1 MLKKIIAPFL
11 YFLLI
16 LILCSC
22 MTIFSRQ
29 GGIQGHVYLIK
40 GNQMPSPDIKPAPP
54 KGLATTIYIYELTNI
69 SQVKQGSRASFY
81 STINAKLVTTV
92 GSDENGSFKTSLAPG
107 MYSLFI
113 KKDDLFYAN
122 IFDDKQN
129 IAPVEVKKGSFTNV
143 DIRADYDAVY

>member
-1 MLKKIIAPFL
+1 MVKKIIPPFL

-29 GGIQGHVYLIK
+29 SGIRGHVYLIK

-69 SQVKQGSRASFY
+69 SQVKQSARASFY
-81 STINAKLVTTV
+81 TTINAKLIKTV
-92 GSDENGSFKTSLAPG
+92 GSDETGSFKISLPAG
-107 MYSLFI
+107 WYSLFI
-113 KKDDLFYAN
+113 KKDDLFYAS

-129 IAPVEVKKGSFTNV
+129 IAPVEIKKGLYTSI